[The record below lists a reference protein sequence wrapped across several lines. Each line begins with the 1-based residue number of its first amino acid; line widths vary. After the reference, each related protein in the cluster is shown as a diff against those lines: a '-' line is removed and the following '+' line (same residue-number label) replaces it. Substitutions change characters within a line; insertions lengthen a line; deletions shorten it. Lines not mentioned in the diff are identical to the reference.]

1 MNRPRHAGNP
11 NKPSGEK
18 AQLVLAYQ
26 ELGNELHSTQLKVI
40 GNYTLGR
47 VIGEGSFGTVR
58 LGIHRLTGSR
68 VAIKH
73 IPKSSSPPLLT
84 REIHHHRRLHH
95 PNVVQLYEVIA
106 TEHSIWLITE
116 LCSGGEL
123 FDYLVEKTRFSE
135 FEARRLFG
143 QICLGLGYVHGKG
156 VVHRDLKLE
165 NVLLDER
172 CNPKLADFGFGRE
185 FEPRKLLDTFC
196 GTTGYAAPEMLAGK
210 KYLGEEVD
218 IWSLGIILHALLTG
232 SLPFDDDDEEQM
244 KAMIMVGNF
253 EIPNFLSNEAV
264 NLIQSILQ
272 LDPKARPSIEKI
284 LSHPWF
290 TTPPLQHSFGEP
302 EPLSRPSP
310 IIEEAQQL
318 PKSPSTSMG
327 TFPSSADQPHRT
339 PSRGSPPISSNHPNQ
354 SCHSILDSD
363 ASGHSSKES
372 DLSVSSA
379 RSSTSSPVTS
389 EDLPAQMPAIPDL
402 GLSSSHRPAGH
413 PSKSTP
419 ASNHKPSPLLH
430 HSNSSHSTIRNS
442 QHSIPHNNHLQ
453 HLPTHAED
461 ENDTALSL
469 SNFSPSSDQDPGASP
484 QSSNVSP
491 SNLMT
496 GSSKPRPL
504 SILSCVPSSL
514 SHPQIRTP
522 SRTKRRSIG
531 STLSERI
538 GPFEDGAS
546 SDFATPTTNQARLS
560 TSSLLT
566 VVIDYVGALK
576 ATTQAPLL
584 SPEDL
589 TFMKSLSDLGFDTGQ
604 IVHSVQSFAC
614 DSSGAL
620 WWLMKRKKEKQSI
633 NREDTERDSNCAAT
647 KDPFNTHGPV
657 EIQSP
662 DSALTDDRSANS
674 VVVTAPIP
682 SFSHASVPIIA
693 PPEDL
698 SPTLAKSIPAPPNH
712 SKKPVTPTKTNL
724 PITSS
729 PRVEPVLNLAKV
741 EKEAGMENPII
752 GAHRSY
758 LNLKANF
765 GSSSK
770 NNPLTATPSNLNDDA
785 CSSTSSAKFDTLS
798 SSDKETPFI
807 TVDLAAP
814 AKKSTADLRKRSQ
827 SVSMLQRA
835 THALGTKKSA
845 DDRHKSRSREG
856 SSTNDGD
863 EKHGHEK
870 ISKKDLK
877 AREKESRMDEHSKPS
892 GSLPLSGLFS
902 RKTLLIPSLPPLPAS
917 LMLHQASGGSEKSA
931 DKSKPKE
938 LDVPLES
945 CPSVSSRPSSPLRTI
960 ESPLKP
966 KDDGDPALNAL
977 AANEQSISTTPSL
990 SGSSSSFNAVSQNL
1004 LVDHPDSF
1012 STPKPNSPSRKSHPT
1027 APNSRADERK
1037 SVKET
1042 SPATSSLADPSSSH
1056 VPSPSESET
1065 VKAARS
1071 KGPKGNLFSNF
1082 RFWFNEDRRK
1092 RKQNMAILANYGHA
1106 VKSPTRMGSQ
1116 TTSPN
1121 GGVGGSVAS
1130 SSHVSDFPSRKVAGD
1145 LQALRS
1151 VSGSVVVH
1159 RRPSKGSRRSSM
1171 QSTRQLS
1178 LELHNASKATS
1189 KRRSGSSRAS
1199 FGSVTDARTP
1209 GSEPGSHASLS
1220 QHTINHSRGSME
1232 GPNRSRRAE
1241 AHGRHG
1247 SISSAGSRRSAAA
1260 LQLLTPHSVS
1270 AMHPAY
1276 SRRTPSAGTT
1286 VRRVTA
1292 PASTAA
1298 GSTRHRQHKA
1308 SSLTS
1313 SVRTSLSS
1321 DDGAQLI
1328 NRGSSGGADEHRLH
1342 SPNNVYDVEE
1352 TIEEEDDGGEENPGK
1367 EVANAADFESGLKT
1381 DAARQS
1387 AFQKL
1392 SGDVSDKHAA
1402 RHGPPEGGA
1411 PAPHQ
1416 SGSGGGGSRTIFMAH
1431 KPHSVFGTPTQA
1443 FFARANQ
1450 SPVSTKFN
1458 PVYGTGN
1465 SSVLAYVNLMNS
1477 IADGPTSSSSSSR
1490 RNAGPP
1496 KLRDVFASKA
1506 KDQDGEWVDL
1516 DDEDDAGARYEG
1528 GIGQGVKARNGPASA
1543 PATAGP
1549 LVRPGP
1555 GLDGKPG
1562 PCFGAST
1569 PNSAAIHQPA
1579 PSSSSSTG
1587 PTAGTALLAAP
1598 KGGSP
1603 APAGLI
1609 GNWRGGNPRVT
1620 PTFKAIAIEEE
1631 EEEEEDE

>member
-1 MNRPRHAGNP
+1 MNRARHGGNP
-11 NKPSGEK
+11 SKPSGEK

-26 ELGNELHSTQLKVI
+26 ELGNELHSTQLKVV

-47 VIGEGSFGTVR
+47 IIGEGSFGTVR

-123 FDYLVEKTRFSE
+123 FDYLVEKTRFTE

-244 KAMIMVGNF
+244 KSMIMAGHF
-253 EIPNFLSNEAV
+253 EIPTFLSNEAC

-272 LDPKARPSIEKI
+272 QDPKARPSIEKI

-290 TTPPLQHSFGEP
+290 TTPPLQHSFGEA

-318 PKSPSTSMG
+318 PKSPSTSLG
-327 TFPSSADQPHRT
+327 TLASVDPPNQT
-339 PSRGSPPISSNHPNQ
+339 PSRGSQPIPSNYANKSS
-354 SCHSILDSD
+354 HSVFDSD
-363 ASGHSSKES
+363 ASGPSSKES
-372 DLSVSSA
+372 DLSVSSG

-402 GLSSSHRPAGH
+402 GLSSSDCSAGH
-413 PSKSTP
+413 SKPST
-419 ASNHKPSPLLH
+419 ASNSQSSPLLK
-430 HSNSSHSTIRNS
+430 HSNSSHSTIKNS
-442 QHSIPHNNHLQ
+442 QSSIPHNPLQ

-461 ENDTALSL
+461 ESDTTLFESNLSP
-469 SNFSPSSDQDPGASP
+469 NAESDPTSP
-484 QSSNVSP
+484 QSSNLSHP
-491 SNLMT
+491 NARAGT
-496 GSSKPRPL
+496 SKPRPL

-514 SHPQIRTP
+514 AHPQIRTP
-522 SRTKRRSIG
+522 SRTKRRSVG

-538 GPFEDGAS
+538 GPFEDSAT

-560 TSSLLT
+560 TSSLFT

-584 SPEDL
+584 SPDDL
-589 TFMKSLSDLGFDTGQ
+589 IFMKSLSVLGFDTGQ
-604 IVHSVQSFAC
+604 IIHSVQSYAC

-620 WWLMKRKKEKQSI
+620 WWLLKRKKEKQSVS
-633 NREDTERDSNCAAT
+633 RDEAERDSNDAAS
-647 KDPFNTHGPV
+647 KDPFNTQGPL

-662 DSALTDDRSANS
+662 DSVAKDDFLPSS
-674 VVVTAPIP
+674 VVISAPI
-682 SFSHASVPIIA
+682 SSSSNVGVPVIS
-693 PPEDL
+693 PPEDS
-698 SPTLAKSIPAPPNH
+698 SPT
-712 SKKPVTPTKTNL
+712 TNL
-724 PITSS
+724 SRKPTTPSKTKITLSSS
-729 PRVEPVLNLAKV
+729 PRTEPSLNLIKV
-741 EKEAGMENPII
+741 EKEAGMENPILT
-752 GAHRSY
+752 GHRSY

-765 GSSSK
+765 GSTRS
-770 NNPLTATPSNLNDDA
+770 NPFTTSPGNFNDDT
-785 CSSTSSAKFDTLS
+785 CSSTSSAKLDTLS
-798 SSDKETPFI
+798 SSDKETPCI

-814 AKKSTADLRKRSQ
+814 TKKSTADLRKRSQ

-845 DDRHKSRSREG
+845 DDKHKSRSREG
-856 SSTNDGD
+856 SSTHDGD

-870 ISKKDLK
+870 VSKKEIK
-877 AREKESRMDEHSKPS
+877 AREKESKMEEHPKPS

-902 RKTLLIPSLPPLPAS
+902 RKTLLIPSLPPLPS
-917 LMLHQASGGSEKSA
+917 GLMLHQSSGGSEKSV
-931 DKSKPKE
+931 DRSGHRSKE
-938 LDVPLES
+938 LDVPAET
-945 CPSVSSRPSSPLRTI
+945 CPVVSRPSSPSRTI
-960 ESPLKP
+960 ESPLKS

-977 AANEQSISTTPSL
+977 ANEQPTSDTPSL
-990 SGSSSSFNAVSQNL
+990 SGSSSSFNIAQQNMAS
-1004 LVDHPDSF
+1004 DHPDSF
-1012 STPKPNSPSRKSHPT
+1012 STPKPHSPSRKSHPT
-1027 APNSRADERK
+1027 APNSKTDERK
-1037 SVKET
+1037 SLKET
-1042 SPATSSLADPSSSH
+1042 SPSTSSSAGPSSSH
-1056 VPSPSESET
+1056 RPSPSESDT
-1065 VKAARS
+1065 VKASRP

-1082 RFWFNEDRRK
+1082 KFWFNEDRRK
-1092 RKQNMAILANYGHA
+1092 RKQNMTMLTNYGHP

-1116 TTSPN
+1116 SNSPN
-1121 GGVGGSVAS
+1121 GGTGASVAS
-1130 SSHVSDFPSRKVAGD
+1130 SSHGSELHNRKVPGD
-1145 LQALRS
+1145 LQTLRS
-1151 VSGSVVVH
+1151 VSGSVLVH

-1178 LELHNASKATS
+1178 LELHNASKAS
-1189 KRRSGSSRAS
+1189 KRCSGSSRAS

-1209 GSEPGSHASLS
+1209 GSEPGSHASFP
-1220 QHTINHSRGSME
+1220 QHPINPSRASLE
-1232 GPNRSRRAE
+1232 GQGRKRRPD

-1270 AMHPAY
+1270 TMHPAY
-1276 SRRTPSAGTT
+1276 SRRTSAASTT

-1292 PASTAA
+1292 PVSATP
-1298 GSTRHRQHKA
+1298 GSSRHRQPRA

-1313 SVRTSLSS
+1313 SVRTSMSS
-1321 DDGAQLI
+1321 DEGVQLM
-1328 NRGSSGGADEHRLH
+1328 NRRSSGGTEDHRLH

-1352 TIEEEDDGGEENPGK
+1352 TIEEEDDGGEENKGEEND
-1367 EVANAADFESGLKT
+1367 EVVDFESGLHT

-1392 SGDVSDKHAA
+1392 SGDISDKVQGRPSLEGAA
-1402 RHGPPEGGA
+1402 A
-1411 PAPHQ
+1411 NQ
-1416 SGSGGGGSRTIFMAH
+1416 STSGSGTRTIFMAH

-1443 FFARANQ
+1443 FFARSNQ
-1450 SPVSTKFN
+1450 SPISSKFN
-1458 PVYGTGN
+1458 PAYGTGN
-1465 SSVLAYVNLMNS
+1465 GSVLAYVNLMNS
-1477 IADGPTSSSSSSR
+1477 IADGPSSSR
-1490 RNAGPP
+1490 KSTSTP

-1506 KDQDGEWVDL
+1506 KEEGEWVDL
-1516 DDEDDAGARYEG
+1516 DDDDDECARYEG
-1528 GIGQGVKARNGPASA
+1528 GIGQGVKSRNFGATGDRPGSGMDAKSGTNFVKMDCKLPLKETSSKPNSLQTHTKPTSSNGSTIAQPPPSSLGSSSASGHLFA
-1543 PATAGP
+1543 KTAG
-1549 LVRPGP
+1549 
-1555 GLDGKPG
+1555 
-1562 PCFGAST
+1562 
-1569 PNSAAIHQPA
+1569 NS
-1579 PSSSSSTG
+1579 
-1587 PTAGTALLAAP
+1587 PT
-1598 KGGSP
+1598 
-1603 APAGLI
+1603 AGLI

-1620 PTFKAIAIEEE
+1620 PTFKSVAIEEE
-1631 EEEEEDE
+1631 EEEEED